1 MNLNQVTVPAI
12 DVEASVAFY
21 EKLGLQLI
29 VYTEGSYA
37 RFECPE
43 GNSTFSVHK
52 VDSVSTEP
60 GCYTYFEVAD
70 VDALKATYDTY
81 EAEAKRCL
89 AADLVVPAHDY
100 NLKCSHLFNVLD
112 TRGAIGVTERA
123 QYFRRMR
130 NVARQVAEKYVV

>member
-70 VDALKATYDTY
+70 VAQKVIELATHGITVDEPATPQSWLWTEARLKDPSNNQIIIFTAG
-81 EAEAKRCL
+81 EHRKNPPWRL
-89 AADLVVPAHDY
+89 
-100 NLKCSHLFNVLD
+100 S
-112 TRGAIGVTERA
+112 
-123 QYFRRMR
+123 
-130 NVARQVAEKYVV
+130 